1 VSKHWLE
8 SSNIDTLWQSACAT
22 RWGSKEVPHIAKRQA
37 ISLFPRLRMSAAALG
52 RLSVKEL
59 RLIISQMGLDSS
71 ACVEKGEMRALVTG
85 GMPRELMGVFRWSY
99 EHDSKWK
106 VKRQKRK
113 SNLCQSER
121 ACACVRVCVC
131 VCVCVCV

>member
-1 VSKHWLE
+1 MTDPWTVLPHMLTWAGPRTLCRGASVSKHWLE
-8 SSNIDTLWQSACAT
+8 SSNIDTLWQTACAT
-22 RWGSKEVPHIAKRQA
+22 RWGSKEVPHIAKRRA

-106 VKRQKRK
+106 V
-113 SNLCQSER
+113 
-121 ACACVRVCVC
+121 RVGRG
-131 VCVCVCV
+131 